1 MPRFAA
7 LDVGTNT
14 VLLLVA
20 EARGKAFAPVLERM
34 EITRLGRGVDR
45 TGRLADEAIEDTA
58 GAIARFAA
66 EARGLGAQG
75 IACVATSAARDAQ
88 NGAEFLARVKREAGL
103 DVEVITGELEA
114 ELSYTSAR
122 RELKERTPLVVLDI
136 GGGSTEFVYGAQD
149 AVLFKQ
155 SFNVGSVRLTE
166 RLVTRD
172 PPAASERQAMER
184 LLDETFASLPPPP
197 SGHHLVGIAGT
208 VTTVCAVARG
218 VDPYDPARVHLARL
232 SAAEVH
238 RECDRYFTLDLAQR
252 RALKGM
258 HPKRADVIAA
268 GALILE
274 RAMARLQ
281 APEVVVSDR
290 GLRWGLLYHRFGSA
304 LSERG

>member
-20 EARGKAFAPVLERM
+20 EAQGGSLRPVLERM

-45 TGRLADEAIEDTA
+45 TGRLAEDAMADTA

-66 EARGLGAQG
+66 EARALGVQG

-88 NGAEFLARVKREAGL
+88 NGAEFLSRVKREAGL
-103 DVEVITGELEA
+103 EVEIIAGDLEA
-114 ELSYTSAR
+114 ELSYASAR
-122 RELKERTPLVVLDI
+122 RELGALTPLVVLDI
-136 GGGSTEFVYGAQD
+136 GGGSTEFVYGAGD
-149 AVLFKQ
+149 EVLFKQ

-172 PPAASERQAMER
+172 PPLASERRAMQE
-184 LLDETFASLPPPP
+184 LLDETFAALPPPP
-197 SGHHLVGIAGT
+197 PGHRLVGIAGT

-218 VDPYDPARVHLARL
+218 VEPYDPAQVHLARL

-238 RECDRYFTLDLAQR
+238 RECDRCFSLDLAGR

-258 HPKRADVIAA
+258 HPRRADVIAA

-274 RAMARLQ
+274 RAMARLN

-290 GLRWGLLYHRFGSA
+290 GLRWGLLYHRFAGA
-304 LSERG
+304 LAERE